1 MPGLELGLQLLF
13 LSVLLVELSYSFSPF
28 LFVMHNDLQG
38 MFCVDVWTL
47 FQVKHLLL
55 MRLLDS
61 VYFAKVNHRIL
72 WNLLKFVYIVFQLQA
87 FNF

>member
-1 MPGLELGLQLLF
+1 
-13 LSVLLVELSYSFSPF
+13 
-28 LFVMHNDLQG
+28 